1 MYTKLKKIELIQLC
15 ECLNLDTTG
24 TKKVLMQRINDSVVV
39 NDNVVN
45 DNGVNVIQNSQFEST
60 FQSIEP
66 EIDSIF
72 EDNKLINE
80 QNNEFDKSL
89 KNDRLK
95 IIKQKIKE
103 NMLNN
108 LSISE
113 LKLYLDNININYN
126 DVLEKKE
133 LLDLL
138 KHNCNELQDEI
149 QEEIQEETQLSIN
162 ELRNARLNY
171 FNNLK

>member
-15 ECLNLDTTG
+15 ECLNLDTSG
-24 TKKVLMQRINDSVVV
+24 TKKVLMQRIND
-39 NDNVVN
+39 NVVN
-45 DNGVNVIQNSQFEST
+45 GNNVDIMQNPQFEST
-60 FQSIEP
+60 FQSIES

-72 EDNKLINE
+72 EDNKLIDE
-80 QNNEFDKSL
+80 QNNEFEQSL
-89 KNDRLK
+89 KNDKLK

-103 NMLNN
+103 NLLNN

-113 LKLYLDNININYN
+113 LKLYLDSININYN

-138 KHNCNELQDEI
+138 KQNCNELQEEI
-149 QEEIQEETQLSIN
+149 QEEIQEEMQEEIQLSIH

>member
-24 TKKVLMQRINDSVVV
+24 TKKVLMQRINDSIVV

-45 DNGVNVIQNSQFEST
+45 DNGVNVIQNPQFEST

-72 EDNKLINE
+72 EDNKLIDE
-80 QNNEFDKSL
+80 QNNEFEQSL

-138 KHNCNELQDEI
+138 KHNCNELQEEM
-149 QEEIQEETQLSIN
+149 QEEMQEETQLSIH

>member
-45 DNGVNVIQNSQFEST
+45 DNVVNVIQNPQFEST

-72 EDNKLINE
+72 EDNKLIDE
-80 QNNEFDKSL
+80 QNNEFEKSL

-108 LSISE
+108 LSISD

-138 KHNCNELQDEI
+138 KQNCNESQDEI
-149 QEEIQEETQLSIN
+149 KEEMQEETQLSIH

>member
-39 NDNVVN
+39 NDNVVD
-45 DNGVNVIQNSQFEST
+45 DNGVNVIQNPQFEST
-60 FQSIEP
+60 FQSEP

-72 EDNKLINE
+72 EDNKLIDE
-80 QNNEFDKSL
+80 QNNEFEQSL
-89 KNDRLK
+89 KNDKLK

-126 DVLEKKE
+126 DVLEKKR
-133 LLDLL
+133 
-138 KHNCNELQDEI
+138 I
-149 QEEIQEETQLSIN
+149 I
-162 ELRNARLNY
+162 RLI
-171 FNNLK
+171 KT